1 MDLGPNTADQPDGF
15 ESFWSA
21 YPKKVGKP
29 AALKAFRSAKIN
41 GHLPE
46 VLADI
51 GGKAQSDAW
60 TKDGGQFVPN
70 PATYLNQRRWEDENP
85 QSPDIFAGAI

>member
-1 MDLGPNTADQPDGF
+1 M
-15 ESFWSA
+15 
-21 YPKKVGKP
+21 
-29 AALKAFRSAKIN
+29 KAFRSAKIN

-51 GGKAQSDAW
+51 CDKAHSDAW

-70 PATYLNQRRWEDENP
+70 PATYLNQRRWEDEKP